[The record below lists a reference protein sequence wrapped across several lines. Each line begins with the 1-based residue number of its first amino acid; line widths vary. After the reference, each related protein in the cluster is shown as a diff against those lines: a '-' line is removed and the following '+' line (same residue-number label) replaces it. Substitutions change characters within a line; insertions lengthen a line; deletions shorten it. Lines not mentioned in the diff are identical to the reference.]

1 MTFTNYLQQKGYSK
15 ATVSAY
21 EKYITRFTSFTGK
34 YNIDEG
40 TMNYHHLFGFLL
52 YCQRQQ
58 LSKRTMHHLTGV
70 IRHYFTYLIAA
81 GRRTDNPAVGVF
93 LRGIVRKLPSNLLT
107 MPEMEELYR
116 QYSLQLNV
124 DAGKKSM
131 LGLMI
136 WQGVTVAELMRLKP
150 DDIKVNQGK
159 VFIRGTKRTN
169 ERTLELKAV
178 QLPVLQTY
186 LKINLFKEEPL
197 FTEQKRKDASE
208 HNISNRISHMFDQLK
223 KLNPKVINAGQI
235 RSSVITAWL
244 KKDNLRQV
252 QYMAGHKYV
261 SSTERYQL
269 DGIEDLQ
276 NELLHHHPM
285 NGQ

>member
-1 MTFTNYLQQKGYSK
+1 MTFTNYLQQKGYSP

-40 TMNYHHLFGFLL
+40 TMNYHHLFGFLR
-52 YCQRQQ
+52 YCNQQR
-58 LSKRTMHHLTGV
+58 LTKRTIHNLTGV
-70 IRHYFTYLIAA
+70 IRHYFTYLIAE

-93 LRGIVRKLPSNLLT
+93 IKGIIRKLPSNLLT
-107 MPEMEELYR
+107 MTEMEELYQ

-136 WQGVTVAELMRLKP
+136 CQGLTVAEIMRLKVE
-150 DDIKVNQGK
+150 DIKAREGK
-159 VFIRGTKRTN
+159 IFIKGTARTN

-178 QLPVLQTY
+178 QLPLLQSY
-186 LKINLFKEEPL
+186 LQDNNYKAGSLFYVS
-197 FTEQKRKDASE
+197 KRTDTSE
-208 HNISNRISHMFDQLK
+208 HNITNRIKHMFDQLK
-223 KLNPKVINAGQI
+223 KLNPRIINAKQI
-235 RSSVITAWL
+235 RGSVITEWL
-244 KKDNLRQV
+244 RKDNLRQV

-269 DGIEDLQ
+269 SGLEDLQ
-276 NELLHHHPM
+276 NELQHHHPM
-285 NGQ
+285 NI